1 MDENNY
7 IKENLTQFSFNKYEG
22 SFSFCKMCQKDIN
35 CCVRIT
41 PGGRIGNPILFKED
55 INRIEK
61 FTKNDKN
68 TFSNVPL
75 DSNSVIRSMKSN
87 ENGCHFSQK
96 GDCTIYP
103 VRPLDCRLFP
113 IDIKEK
119 IDGSLIWIAYTAIC
133 PVTYDI
139 QKCWGHAKLLLP
151 YLKNNIKEYARANA
165 PWMHDEPFVELGNI
179 ELVKSCYVL
188 TKNNY

>member
-1 MDENNY
+1 MNENNC
-7 IKENLTQFSFNKYEG
+7 IKDNLTQFVFNKFEG
-22 SFSFCKMCQKDIN
+22 SYSFCKMCQKDKN

-41 PGGRIGNPILFKED
+41 PGGRIGNPILFQED
-55 INRIEK
+55 IDRIEN
-61 FTKNDKN
+61 FTKKDKN
-68 TFSNVPL
+68 TFSNIPL
-75 DSNSVIRSMKSN
+75 DSTRLIRSMKSN

-119 IDGSLIWIAYTAIC
+119 LDGSLIWIAYIATC

-139 QKCWGHAKLLLP
+139 LSCWEQAKQLLP
-151 YLKNNIKEYARANA
+151 YLKNNIKDYARANA
-165 PWMHDEPFVELGNI
+165 PWMHDEPFVELGKI
-179 ELVKSCYVL
+179 DLVKSCYEFRRN
-188 TKNNY
+188 TY